1 MAQEMEKLYLEAK
14 QIIAEHRELLD
25 RITDELVA
33 KKVLTYKDINAI
45 RKKCSG

>member
-25 RITDELVA
+25 RITDELVE
-33 KKVLTYKDINAI
+33 KKTLTYKDIEVI
-45 RKKCSG
+45 WEKCSG

>member
-25 RITDELVA
+25 RITNELIT
-33 KKVLTYKDINAI
+33 KKVLTYKNINAI
-45 RKKCSG
+45 KEKCSG